1 MKPTAIVLLILVT
14 VVIVGHAVLA
24 QAPRRHQVHHQHPP
38 QRARH
43 DAFNSCHYWGIL
55 KIVDPVFT

>member
-1 MKPTAIVLLILVT
+1 
-14 VVIVGHAVLA
+14 VLA